1 VRLIQL
7 FIFLSIFISGIAFA
21 SNPQV
26 TIKTNLGNI
35 TVELYPEKAPKTVE
49 NFLAYV
55 ADGFYQDTIFHRVI
69 PNFMVQGG
77 GFDKTFT
84 QKPTKS
90 PVDNEASN
98 GLKNQVGTIAM
109 ARTSNP
115 HSATAQFFINLSD
128 NTSLDYTGPSQRGFG
143 YTVFGKVIAGM
154 DVINEIAA
162 IPTGPSGPFRS
173 DVPQVM
179 MVIEDIELNSTVDS
193 SDSTD

>member
-1 VRLIQL
+1 MRLIQL
-7 FIFLSIFISGIAFA
+7 FILLSIFISGIAFA

-26 TIKTNLGNI
+26 TIKTNLGNV

-77 GFDKTFT
+77 GFDKTLT
-84 QKPTKS
+84 QKPVKS
-90 PVDNEASN
+90 PVDNEAAN

-109 ARTSNP
+109 ARTSDP
-115 HSATAQFFINLSD
+115 HSATAQFFINLSN
-128 NTSLDYTGPSQRGFG
+128 NTFLDYTASNQGGFG

-162 IPTGPSGPFRS
+162 IPTGSSGQFRS

-193 SDSTD
+193 SDSTN